1 MTSTI
6 STNWLFF
13 GHTNDFRL
21 KYAIQSFKHAFT
33 YSGCN
38 IYGCVDI
45 RCVTKIVRLLE
56 NALAFN
62 SATDLGLEDKGLAL
76 KF

>member
-1 MTSTI
+1 MFKVLSI
-6 STNWLFF
+6 DWLFF

-38 IYGCVDI
+38 VYGFILGKYAECLGTMH
-45 RCVTKIVRLLE
+45 RP
-56 NALAFN
+56 AH
-62 SATDLGLEDKGLAL
+62 LGLRNKGFAM
-76 KF
+76 